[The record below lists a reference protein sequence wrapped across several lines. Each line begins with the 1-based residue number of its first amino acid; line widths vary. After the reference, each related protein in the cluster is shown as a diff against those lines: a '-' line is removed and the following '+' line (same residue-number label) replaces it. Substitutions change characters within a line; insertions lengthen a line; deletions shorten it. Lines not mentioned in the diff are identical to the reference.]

1 MPFGAQILPD
11 GRIEFNLWAPDAER
25 VALRLVD
32 GGRQIDLPMD
42 GADGWFRLATASARV
57 GSLYHFLIDGGLAV
71 PDPASRY
78 QPCDVHG
85 PSQVIDPAGW
95 RWTDRDWRGRPWHE
109 AVIYELH
116 VGTFTSAGTFGG
128 VRERLDYLAELG
140 ITAIEL
146 MPLADFPGRCNW
158 GYDGALLYA
167 PDSRYG
173 TPDDLKALIQ
183 AAHEK
188 GLMVLLDVVYN
199 HFGPEG
205 NYLHTYNQSFFAP
218 DKHTPWGAA
227 INFDGDGSDRVRQFF
242 IHNALYWLEEYHF
255 DGLRFDAV
263 DSISDQSVPHI
274 LDELAQTVRGH
285 FGSSRHIHLVLEN
298 DDNNAGLLKRNAD
311 ETAPCYDA
319 QWNDDIHHALHVLL
333 TGEQGGYYR
342 DFAEQP
348 LQHVGRCLAE
358 GFAYQGSPSEYRGGR
373 QRGESSSHLPPAAF
387 VSFLQNHDQVG
398 NRPIGERL
406 TDTLTDHRRIR
417 SVVAMLLLA
426 PAPPMLF
433 MGEEWAARTPFPF
446 FCDLSADFS
455 GHVFAGRLKGF
466 ARFPEFRHLDLERQ
480 MPDPAVEQTFLSAVL
495 DWSEPHRP
503 AHGQWLA
510 YYRTLI
516 RLRHVEIIPRLERMS
531 NIRSRYRL
539 LTEQLLFVDWQLADG
554 ATLTL
559 LANAGDAETRVPEPA
574 PGRLLFVSEANA
586 EPALGQGRL
595 PAWTAAW
602 FLA

>member
-1 MPFGAQILPD
+1 MPFGTQILSD
-11 GRIEFNLWAPDAER
+11 GRIEFNLWAPHAER

-32 GGRQIDLPMD
+32 GRQQIDLPMD
-42 GADGWFRLATASARV
+42 SADGWFRLTTGSASA
-57 GSLYHFLIDGGLAV
+57 GCLYQFLINGGLAV

-85 PSQVIDPAGW
+85 PSQVIDSAGW
-95 RWTDRDWRGRPWHE
+95 LWTDHDWCGRPWHE

-116 VGTFTSAGTFGG
+116 VGTFTPAGTFDG
-128 VRERLDYLAELG
+128 VRERLDYLGELG

-183 AAHEK
+183 AAHGK
-188 GLMVLLDVVYN
+188 GLMVFLDVVYN

-227 INFDGDGSDRVRQFF
+227 INFDGDNSGQVRQFF

-263 DSISDQSVPHI
+263 DSISDQSVLHI
-274 LDELAQTVRGH
+274 LDELAQTVRRH
-285 FGSSRHIHLVLEN
+285 FGASRHIHLILEN
-298 DDNNAGLLKRNAD
+298 DDNNAGLLNRSTD

-348 LQHVGRCLAE
+348 LRHVGRCLTE
-358 GFAYQGSPSEYRGGR
+358 GFAYQGAPSQYRGGR
-373 QRGESSSHLPPAAF
+373 RRGEPSSHLPPAAF

-417 SVVAMLLLA
+417 TVVTILLLA

-433 MGEEWAARTPFPF
+433 MGEEWAAGAPFPF
-446 FCDLSADFS
+446 FCDLSAEFA
-455 GHVFAGRLKGF
+455 GHVVAGRLKGF

-480 MPDPAVEQTFLSAVL
+480 MPNPVTEQTFLSAVL
-495 DWSEPHRP
+495 DWSELHRP
-503 AHGQWLA
+503 VHLQWLA
-510 YYRTLI
+510 FYRALI
-516 RLRHVEIIPRLERMS
+516 KLRHAEIIPKLARMS
-531 NIRSRYRL
+531 GIRSHYRL
-539 LTEQLLFVDWQLADG
+539 LSEHVLFVAWQLAQG

-559 LANAGDAETRVPEPA
+559 LANVGDAETRISEA
-574 PGRLLFVSEANA
+574 MPGRLLFVSEPDAQQA
-586 EPALGQGRL
+586 FGQGRL